1 MFIIYATILTKVIYH
16 NVHKTCRDPNT
27 LTYLYSSLHIK
38 ETEQT
43 IEILFEQQ
51 KKVTCCFEILC
62 ILSWFNALFYIFV
75 LSVVMMYLVLNA
87 IAWEFFLPLFYQRW
101 LSLFLDIV
109 KSICDLR
116 SISYEKWH
124 YEVVLDLILYKLEAY
139 RERIIITDSICNRLA
154 IS

>member
-16 NVHKTCRDPNT
+16 NVPKTCRDPNT

-87 IAWEFFLPLFYQRW
+87 IAWEFFVFV
-101 LSLFLDIV
+101 LSKMIVTLLRYCEKYVNWKVIRYFLWEMTLWSCI
-109 KSICDLR
+109 
-116 SISYEKWH
+116 ISN
-124 YEVVLDLILYKLEAY
+124 
-139 RERIIITDSICNRLA
+139 II
-154 IS
+154 